1 MVDRDVTVS
10 QAAVELGMA
19 TYRLRARLRAE
30 SVAATAG
37 WTISQISAMVRVINE
52 GPITV
57 SALAQ
62 AEHVRPQSMTDTV
75 VALKAK
81 DLVVAKQD
89 PTDGRKTLLSATAK
103 GRRLVRSV
111 GKSREAW
118 LAQAIEAVLDPE
130 EVQDLLRAVEILNR
144 LAECELRPAA
154 DVGWRG

>member
-1 MVDRDVTVS
+1 
-10 QAAVELGMA
+10 
-19 TYRLRARLRAE
+19 
-30 SVAATAG
+30 
-37 WTISQISAMVRVINE
+37 MVRVINE

>member
-1 MVDRDVTVS
+1 
-10 QAAVELGMA
+10 
-19 TYRLRARLRAE
+19 
-30 SVAATAG
+30 
-37 WTISQISAMVRVINE
+37 MVRVINE
-52 GPITV
+52 GPVTI

-62 AEHVRPQSMTDTV
+62 AEHVRPQSMADTI

-81 DLVVAKQD
+81 DLVVAEQD

-118 LAQAIEAVLDPE
+118 LAEAIEAVLDPE
-130 EVQDLLRAVEILNR
+130 EVQDLLKAIGMLNR
-144 LAECELRPAA
+144 LAECDLRPAR